1 MMRRVVPFIVLCVSV
16 GFAQS
21 DRGTITGTI
30 SDPAGAVISA
40 AMVEARNTETGAVYP
55 VASSATGNY
64 TIPELPAGTYELS
77 VTSAGFKKF
86 VRTGLI
92 IQAAQTIRVD
102 ATLDVGSSTE
112 VVTINAEA
120 PLLKTESGELS
131 QTIETQVMDALPLLE
146 VGNDS
151 SGIRNPYSV
160 VALLPGA
167 YFTPVATTF
176 TTGPTV
182 RINGGY
188 TASET
193 FLVDGMD
200 GSNLMG
206 QGINQ
211 QTAPGTDAIQEWTV
225 QTSNYSAEFGQ
236 AGSSVMNV
244 TMKSGTNQFHG
255 SAYLYLQNEVLNA
268 AQPFTVL
275 SGSPNEH
282 IRPAV
287 RRYDYGVTMG
297 GPIVIPKLY
306 NGRNKTFFFF
316 NWEQYLNSQVQ
327 LPAAESIPTPAYR
340 NGDFSAAITAA
351 GNKNLGTDPLGRP
364 ILADMIYD
372 PTTRQAAQNGQI
384 VTNPFPNNMIPMSR
398 FDPLSLKIQS
408 LMPPPF
414 CVAGPPC
421 NANGVVNNF
430 QNTEPYSRD
439 SEIPSL

>member
-1 MMRRVVPFIVLCVSV
+1 MRHFFVFFLLYTIAA
-16 GFAQS
+16 FAQS

-30 SDPAGAVISA
+30 SDPAGAVVASA
-40 AMVEARNTETGAVYP
+40 AIEARNTDTGAVYP

-64 TIPELPAGTYELS
+64 TIVELPAGTYELT

-86 VRTGLI
+86 IRPGLI
-92 IQAAQTIRVD
+92 VQAAQTIRVD
-102 ATLDVGSSTE
+102 ATLDVGSATE
-112 VVTINAEA
+112 AVTVNAEA

-131 QTIETQVMDALPLLE
+131 QTIETQVMDVLPLLE

-255 SAYLYLQNEVLNA
+255 NAYNYLQNEVLNA
-268 AQPFTVL
+268 AQPFTVQ
-275 SGSPNEH
+275 SGSPNAH

-287 RRYDYGVTMG
+287 RRYDYGVT
-297 GPIVIPKLY
+297 
-306 NGRNKTFFFF
+306 
-316 NWEQYLNSQVQ
+316 
-327 LPAAESIPTPAYR
+327 
-340 NGDFSAAITAA
+340 
-351 GNKNLGTDPLGRP
+351 
-364 ILADMIYD
+364 
-372 PTTRQAAQNGQI
+372 
-384 VTNPFPNNMIPMSR
+384 
-398 FDPLSLKIQS
+398 
-408 LMPPPF
+408 
-414 CVAGPPC
+414 
-421 NANGVVNNF
+421 
-430 QNTEPYSRD
+430 
-439 SEIPSL
+439 